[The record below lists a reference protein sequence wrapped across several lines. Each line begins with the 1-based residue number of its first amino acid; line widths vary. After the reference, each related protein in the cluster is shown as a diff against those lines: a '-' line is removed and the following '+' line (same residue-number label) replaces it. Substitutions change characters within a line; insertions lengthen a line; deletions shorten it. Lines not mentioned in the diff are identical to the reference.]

1 MVFEVAV
8 PEVTLAVSD
17 VLTPLPVAFDVPAEL
32 ETVAE
37 WEVNDGLEAPVTGL
51 VAVDLDAVGD
61 FDVSWIRPPRRVS
74 LSALYSCHR
83 VRL

>member
-17 VLTPLPVAFDVPAEL
+17 VLTPLAVPFDVPAEPD
-32 ETVAE
+32 TVAE
-37 WEVNDGLEAPVTGL
+37 REVTGLEAPVTGV

-61 FDVSWIRPPRRVS
+61 FDVS
-74 LSALYSCHR
+74 
-83 VRL
+83 